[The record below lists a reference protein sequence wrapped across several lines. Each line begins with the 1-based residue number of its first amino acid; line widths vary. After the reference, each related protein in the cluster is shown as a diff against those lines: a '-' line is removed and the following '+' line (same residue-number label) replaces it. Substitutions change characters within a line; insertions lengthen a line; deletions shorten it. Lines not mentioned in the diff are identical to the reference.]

1 MSQIPCTLKRFAA
14 SSVPI
19 KGTVSSSKIGE
30 IGHFFKLFCSL
41 AYSPK
46 AQNEISVKLSEN

>member
-1 MSQIPCTLKRFAA
+1 MSQIPRILKRFAA
-14 SSVPI
+14 SSIPI
-19 KGTVSSSKIGE
+19 KGIVSSSKIGE
-30 IGHFFKLFCSL
+30 LGQFLKLFCSL